1 MLQVKNIVKKFVFF
15 VPERDAFAG
24 DIVHGFR
31 NVQEML
37 KEFQSDIFIGG
48 IVTSQFQR
56 NGEHIEAEHPH
67 PTCAVTL
74 FNVTSGWE
82 RSAAVEHADVIQA
95 QKAALK
101 YIQTF
106 GVFAVDP
113 PREVQHQFVEYTLQ
127 ETAVAGAV
135 LLFVDFI
142 NAPRCPRQHWRVDIS
157 KCPLISRDL
166 SVRMLIP
173 LASK

>member
-31 NVQEML
+31 NEKEML

-56 NGEHIEAEHPH
+56 NGEHIEAEHSH

-82 RSAAVEHADVIQA
+82 RSAAV
-95 QKAALK
+95 
-101 YIQTF
+101 
-106 GVFAVDP
+106 DP
-113 PREVQHQFVEYTLQ
+113 PREVQHQFVEHALQ

-135 LLFVDFI
+135 L
-142 NAPRCPRQHWRVDIS
+142 
-157 KCPLISRDL
+157 
-166 SVRMLIP
+166 
-173 LASK
+173 